1 MKYTDEVAVFW
12 DYGEFEIRYLQF
24 ISNFSNKTSFIT
36 ENCPVSTNTSGYA
49 IVKNIRSIAQTFGS
63 VKLFKAYLEVT
74 EQVPVSRAV
83 LLRSELQSSGV
94 SLTDCPHN
102 GRKDVAD
109 KMIIG
114 VFASSQHNSHG
125 LKLFTNVSGHACI
138 RHR

>member
-1 MKYTDEVAVFW
+1 M
-12 DYGEFEIRYLQF
+12 
-24 ISNFSNKTSFIT
+24 NK
-36 ENCPVSTNTSGYA
+36 
-49 IVKNIRSIAQTFGS
+49 IRSIAQTFGS

-83 LLRSELQSSGV
+83 VLRSELQSSGV

-102 GRKDVAD
+102 GRKDIAD

-114 VFASSQHNSHG
+114 VFASSQHNSHR
-125 LKLFTNVSGHACI
+125 LKLFTIISGHVCL

>member
-1 MKYTDEVAVFW
+1 MRATNSLPNTFVT
-12 DYGEFEIRYLQF
+12 
-24 ISNFSNKTSFIT
+24 ISNETSSS
-36 ENCPVSTNTSGYA
+36 ENCPVPTNTSGYA
-49 IVKNIRSIAQTFGS
+49 IVNNIRSKAQAFGS

-74 EQVPVSRAV
+74 EQVPVSRAA

-114 VFASSQHNSHG
+114 MFPSSPHNSHG
-125 LKLFTNVSGHACI
+125 LKPFTIVSGHACL

>member
-1 MKYTDEVAVFW
+1 V
-12 DYGEFEIRYLQF
+12 
-24 ISNFSNKTSFIT
+24 N
-36 ENCPVSTNTSGYA
+36 
-49 IVKNIRSIAQTFGS
+49 NIRSIAQIFGS

-74 EQVPVSRAV
+74 EYVPMSRAV

-114 VFASSQHNSHG
+114 VFASFFQYPSSQFHNI
-125 LKLFTNVSGHACI
+125 VSGYACLCY
-138 RHR
+138 R

>member
-1 MKYTDEVAVFW
+1 MLKS
-12 DYGEFEIRYLQF
+12 
-24 ISNFSNKTSFIT
+24 ISQCPPNSMNA
-36 ENCPVSTNTSGYA
+36 ENCPAPTSASGYST
-49 IVKNIRSIAQTFGS
+49 VNSIRSVAQIFGS

-109 KMIIG
+109 KMILG
-114 VFASSQHNSHG
+114 VFASFLHTSSRFHN
-125 LKLFTNVSGHACI
+125 
-138 RHR
+138 R

>member
-1 MKYTDEVAVFW
+1 MSASNTLKS
-12 DYGEFEIRYLQF
+12 
-24 ISNFSNKTSFIT
+24 ISNNKIQNPLIT
-36 ENCPVSTNTSGYA
+36 ENCPAPTSASGYS
-49 IVKNIRSIAQTFGS
+49 IVNNIRSIAQIFGS

-74 EQVPVSRAV
+74 EQVTVSRPV

-114 VFASSQHNSHG
+114 VFASFQHTSYHLHN
-125 LKLFTNVSGHACI
+125 FTIISGHACLCY
-138 RHR
+138 R

>member
-1 MKYTDEVAVFW
+1 MVSASVMLKSNSNIILQNPLVA
-12 DYGEFEIRYLQF
+12 
-24 ISNFSNKTSFIT
+24 
-36 ENCPVSTNTSGYA
+36 ENCPAPTSASGYS
-49 IVKNIRSIAQTFGS
+49 IVNNIRSIAQIFGS

-74 EQVPVSRAV
+74 EHVPMSRAV

-114 VFASSQHNSHG
+114 VFTS
-125 LKLFTNVSGHACI
+125 F
-138 RHR
+138 

>member
-1 MKYTDEVAVFW
+1 MVSS
-12 DYGEFEIRYLQF
+12 IRVLSY
-24 ISNFSNKTSFIT
+24 SFSNKNLFIT
-36 ENCPVSTNTSGYA
+36 ENCPVSTNSSGYA

-114 VFASSQHNSHG
+114 VFASSQHNSLG
-125 LKLFTNVSGHACI
+125 LKHFTNVSGHACI

>member
-1 MKYTDEVAVFW
+1 V
-12 DYGEFEIRYLQF
+12 
-24 ISNFSNKTSFIT
+24 N
-36 ENCPVSTNTSGYA
+36 
-49 IVKNIRSIAQTFGS
+49 NIRTIAQTFGS

-74 EQVPVSRAV
+74 EQLPVSRAV

-114 VFASSQHNSHG
+114 VFASFQHTSSQFHN
-125 LKLFTNVSGHACI
+125 C
-138 RHR
+138 